1 MRILIANDDGI
12 ASEGL
17 RALAAACAA
26 RHEVY
31 IAAPWHE
38 QSGMAH
44 ALNVHRP
51 IEVEEMPGVALELG
65 AVAAWRIAGTPTDCV
80 KLALSML
87 LEKKPD
93 IVMSGINAGPNV
105 GPDILYSGT
114 VGAATEAC
122 HQGLASMAFSND
134 DESQTD
140 IQSKARHAVALAES
154 IDWSRIPKG
163 RVINVNYPKGP
174 LTKNRGLRVCRQ
186 TTAVWKN
193 DYLERRDPRG
203 SRYWWLMGEIPPETI
218 NAGSDKDLLSR
229 GFITVTPLR
238 FDFTD
243 EDTIRV
249 LDALQLPEN

>member
-80 KLALSML
+80 KLYLEALMDANRPIDL
-87 LEKKPD
+87 VL
-93 IVMSGINAGPNV
+93 SGINRGANLATDV
-105 GPDILYSGT
+105 LYSGT
-114 VGAATEAC
+114 VGAAMEGFLPEIAAAAISLDIEADYADERGAERVVLPQC
-122 HQGLASMAFSND
+122 ELPAATPPGGFPGEPPRTPRLRERVPADGAAGRPHLLHRRGRDQGL
-134 DESQTD
+134 
-140 IQSKARHAVALAES
+140 
-154 IDWSRIPKG
+154 
-163 RVINVNYPKGP
+163 
-174 LTKNRGLRVCRQ
+174 
-186 TTAVWKN
+186 
-193 DYLERRDPRG
+193 
-203 SRYWWLMGEIPPETI
+203 
-218 NAGSDKDLLSR
+218 
-229 GFITVTPLR
+229 
-238 FDFTD
+238 
-243 EDTIRV
+243 
-249 LDALQLPEN
+249 